1 MKWPWSTRRKIAT
14 QAGDLLN
21 EFDDSLLLIVDPEQ
35 LTSNLLG
42 KLRQLVDVEKA
53 FVFLAGETTSP
64 KFMTPV
70 GMNGD
75 AEELPQLSVKGRLV
89 LWFRTNR
96 RLLSFAEDSDVIRYM
111 GLEIQPFVDQS
122 IDFAFPLVSMDRLI
136 GIMFLQLNPNGLTP
150 LGLSRIQGLSRQ
162 AGLAFENAILFKERL
177 HQNERIFRAEQLAT
191 MGQFAAGMAHE
202 LRNPL
207 TAIRSTVQFLGGEF
221 EAGSTQQDLAEGV
234 LTEVDRLNSII
245 ENLLTLSKPT
255 DSSPQE
261 LDLKREVEEYLN
273 FVEAQARKQGV
284 QIEVESEEALPR
296 VYCDPGELR
305 QLLLN
310 LVMNAIQA
318 MKGGGM
324 LKIKVFPAAGDRTQ
338 TGGVHLE
345 IEDQGEGI
353 AEKDLERVF
362 EPFYTTKKEGTG
374 LGLTICHNIVKRN
387 GGDMWFDQAVGG
399 GTVVHVT
406 LPGKEGSS

>member
-1 MKWPWSTRRKIAT
+1 MKWPWSTRRKPAT
-14 QAGDLLN
+14 QAGDLLH

-42 KLRQLVDVEKA
+42 KLHQLVDVEKA
-53 FVFLAGETTSP
+53 FVFLASETTSP
-64 KFMTPV
+64 KFMSPV
-70 GMNGD
+70 GVNGVVD
-75 AEELPQLSVKGRLV
+75 GLPQLSVQGRLV
-89 LWFRTNR
+89 PWFRTNR
-96 RLLSFAEDSDVIRYM
+96 KLLSFAEDSDVMRYL
-111 GLEIQPFVDQS
+111 GPEIQPFVDQS

-177 HQNERIFRAEQLAT
+177 HQNERMFRTEQLAT

-207 TAIRSTVQFLGGEF
+207 TAIRSTVQFLGDEF
-221 EAGSTQQDLAEGV
+221 EAGSKQQVLAEEV
-234 LTEVDRLNSII
+234 LTEVDRLNSLI
-245 ENLLTLSKPT
+245 ENLLTLAKPT
-255 DSSPQE
+255 DSLPRA
-261 LDLKREVEEYLN
+261 LDLQRELEYLH
-273 FVEAQARKQGV
+273 FVEAQARQQGV
-284 QIEVESEEALPR
+284 QIELNCQEALPL

-310 LVMNAIQA
+310 LVMNGIQA
-318 MKGGGM
+318 MKTGGV
-324 LKIKVFPAAGDRTQ
+324 LKIRIFRAAGGRSQ
-338 TGGVHLE
+338 TGGVHIE
-345 IEDQGEGI
+345 IEDEGEGI

-374 LGLTICHNIVKRN
+374 LGLTICLNIVKRN
-387 GGDMWFDQAVGG
+387 GAEMWFDQAAGG

>member
-1 MKWPWSTRRKIAT
+1 MRCDTET

-64 KFMTPV
+64 KFMSPV
-70 GMNGD
+70 GANGD
-75 AEELPQLSVKGRLV
+75 AEALPQLSVKGRLV

-96 RLLSFAEDSDVIRYM
+96 KLLSFAEDRDVIRYM
-111 GLEIQPFVDQS
+111 GPEIQPFVDRS

-136 GIMFLQLNPNGLTP
+136 GIMFLQLNRNDLTT

-177 HQNERIFRAEQLAT
+177 TQNERMFRAEQLAT

-221 EAGSTQQDLAEGV
+221 EAGSTQQELAEGV
-234 LTEVDRLNSII
+234 LTEVDRLNGII

-273 FVEAQARKQGV
+273 FVEGQARKQGV
-284 QIEVESEEALPR
+284 QIEVESEDALPR

-310 LVMNAIQA
+310 LVMNGIQA

-324 LKIKVFPAAGDRTQ
+324 LKIRVSRASRGHAESNR
-338 TGGVHLE
+338 VHIE
-345 IEDQGEGI
+345 IEDQGLGI
-353 AEKDLERVF
+353 PAEDLERVF

-374 LGLTICHNIVKRN
+374 LGLTICNNIVKRN
-387 GGDMWFDQAVGG
+387 GGELWFDPAVGG
-399 GTVVHVT
+399 GTLVHVT
-406 LPGKEGSS
+406 LPGKKGSS